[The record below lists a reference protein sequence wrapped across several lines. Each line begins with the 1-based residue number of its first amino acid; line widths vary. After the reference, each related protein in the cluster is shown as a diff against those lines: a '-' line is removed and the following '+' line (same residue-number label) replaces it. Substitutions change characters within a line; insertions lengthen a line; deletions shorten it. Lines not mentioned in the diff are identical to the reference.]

1 MLIFLYS
8 MQLFWHGYTSI
19 RLEAKTGDDD
29 CTLITDPF
37 PNEAAMRFPKTA
49 DPDMVVLSH
58 QDQSRFNMEAV
69 MGGERAPFLVA
80 DPGEYEVKGV
90 FANGIQ
96 DPGAD
101 EGKERPVIYRFTA
114 EGMTLAFLGGLNR
127 KLTDKEVE
135 LLGSI
140 DILVLPVG
148 GGEYM
153 DAKTAAAVVSAVEP
167 RMVVPI
173 GYDIPGIKAK
183 LGTVDPFCK
192 ELGSC
197 ERQDANRLK
206 MTKKDLPAEQVV
218 AVLERS

>member
-1 MLIFLYS
+1 

-19 RLEAKTGDDD
+19 RLEAKTGDAD

-37 PNEAAMRFPKTA
+37 PNEAAMRFPKTVE
-49 DPDMVVLSH
+49 PDMVALSH
-58 QDQSRFNMEAV
+58 QDQSRFNLEAV
-69 MGGERAPFLVA
+69 MGGEHTPFLVA

-90 FANGIQ
+90 FAHGVQ
-96 DPGAD
+96 DPSAD
-101 EGKERPVIYRFTA
+101 QGTERPVIYRFTA
-114 EGMTLAFLGGLNR
+114 EGMTVGFLGGLNR

-135 LLGSI
+135 ELGSI
-140 DILVLPVG
+140 DILILPVG
-148 GGEYM
+148 GGDYM
-153 DAKTAAAVVSAVEP
+153 DAKTAAAVVTAVEP
-167 RMVVPI
+167 RMVVPV
-173 GYDIPGIKAK
+173 GYDIPGIKAS

-206 MTKKDLPAEQVV
+206 ISKKDLPAENLVV

>member
-1 MLIFLYS
+1 
-8 MQLFWHGYTSI
+8 
-19 RLEAKTGDDD
+19 
-29 CTLITDPF
+29 
-37 PNEAAMRFPKTA
+37 MRFPKTV

-58 QDQSRFNMEAV
+58 QTQSTFNLEAV
-69 MGGERAPFLVA
+69 MGGEHPPFLVA

-90 FANGIQ
+90 FVNGIQ

-101 EGKERPVIYRFTA
+101 TGTERPVVYRFTA

-140 DILVLPVG
+140 DILIVPVG
-148 GGEYM
+148 GGDYM

-167 RMVVPI
+167 RMVIPI

-183 LGTVDPFCK
+183 LGAVDPFCK

-197 ERQDANRLK
+197 VRQDANRLK
-206 MTKKDLPAEQVV
+206 ISKKDLPADNIVV

>member
-1 MLIFLYS
+1 

-19 RLEAKTGDDD
+19 RLESKTGDAD

-37 PNEAAMRFPKTA
+37 PNEAAVRFPKTVN
-49 DPDMVVLSH
+49 PDMVVLSH
-58 QDQSRFNMEAV
+58 QDQSKFNLEAV
-69 MGGERAPFLVA
+69 EGGEHPPFLIA

-96 DPGAD
+96 DPDAD
-101 EGKERPVIYRFTA
+101 ADQGKQRPVVYRFTA

-135 LLGSI
+135 RLGSI
-140 DILVLPVG
+140 DILMLPVG

-153 DAKTAAAVVSAVEP
+153 DAKVAAAVVNAVEP
-167 RMVVPI
+167 RVVVPI

-197 ERQDANRLK
+197 DRQDANRLK
-206 MTKKDLPAEQVV
+206 ITKKDLPADNIMV